1 MEKSESEHQRFDRFF
16 EAISKLRNNLQDM
29 STLSSVDSILSPK
42 NDESKQFTFN
52 KDTKLSH
59 WSFK

>member
-1 MEKSESEHQRFDRFF
+1 MEKSQSEHQRFDRFF

-42 NDESKQFTFN
+42 NDESK
-52 KDTKLSH
+52 
-59 WSFK
+59 